1 MIILI
6 AAHLPLLVGVI
17 VLYRWMGENPN
28 REKKSV
34 EMKNMEKKGTD
45 NYKDSDSEF
54 ETESSH
60 LMKTRKGK

>member
-1 MIILI
+1 M
-6 AAHLPLLVGVI
+6 
-17 VLYRWMGENPN
+17 LYQWMGENPN

-45 NYKDSDSEF
+45 DYKDSGSEF

-60 LMKTRKGK
+60 PMKMRKGK

>member
-17 VLYRWMGENPN
+17 VLYQWMGENPN

-34 EMKNMEKKGTD
+34 DMKSMEKKGTD
-45 NYKDSDSEF
+45 DYKDSDSEF

>member
-1 MIILI
+1 M
-6 AAHLPLLVGVI
+6 
-17 VLYRWMGENPN
+17 LYRWMGENPN

-34 EMKNMEKKGTD
+34 DMKSMEKKGTD
-45 NYKDSDSEF
+45 DYKDSDSEF